1 MKILITGS
9 KGFLGSFLKD
19 KLKKNNQIIEY
30 DFPKDICNFLKVNNF
45 IKKKKPNI
53 IIHAA
58 AAKGAQ
64 ISNKY
69 PKKFIDVNAVGT
81 LNLLESMRLN
91 KITMV
96 VYISSSG
103 FYLRSKKIVHE
114 DSKLHYNNPYSFGKA
129 IGEKIVKFYSEKYNI
144 KSLSLRPNLIS
155 GFGLKQDNLIYDI
168 ISEIKR
174 NNTATVFGKGEHV
187 REFIH
192 PLDICSA
199 IEKWIKIKKKHNY
212 KIYNITCN
220 RYSVVAVVK
229 KIISYLKMGK
239 IVYKYNKNKVF
250 NLRLS
255 SFKIKNEMKWKSN
268 YNLDYIIKD
277 NYEMFEKSNYYRN

>member
-9 KGFLGSFLKD
+9 KGFLGSFLKN
-19 KLKKNNQIIEY
+19 KLKKNNKIIEF
-30 DFPKDICNFLKVNNF
+30 DLPKDIRNFSKVNNF

-53 IIHAA
+53 IIHTA

-64 ISNKY
+64 ISNNY
-69 PKKFIDVNAVGT
+69 PKKFLDVNAVGT
-81 LNLLESMRLN
+81 LNILESMRIN
-91 KITMV
+91 KIKMI

-103 FYLRSKKIVHE
+103 FYLRSSKILHE
-114 DSKLHYNNPYSFGKA
+114 DSKLHYNNPYSLGKA
-129 IGEKIVKFYSEKYNI
+129 MGEEMVKFYSEKYNI
-144 KSLSLRPNLIS
+144 KSLSLRPNLIT

-168 ISEIKR
+168 ISEIKQ
-174 NNTATVFGKGEHV
+174 NNTATIFGKGGHV

-199 IEKWIKIKKKHNY
+199 IEKWIKIKKKY
-212 KIYNITCN
+212 SYRIYNITCN
-220 RYSVVAVVK
+220 RYPVIAVVK

-239 IVYKYNKNKVF
+239 IVYKHNENRVF

-255 SFKIKNEMKWKSN
+255 SLKIKKELKWKSS
-268 YNLDYIIKD
+268 YNLEYIIKD
-277 NYEMFEKSNYYRN
+277 NYEMFKKGNYYRS

>member
-9 KGFLGSFLKD
+9 KGFLGSFLKN
-19 KLKKNNQIIEY
+19 KLKKNNKIIEF
-30 DFPKDICNFLKVNNF
+30 DLPKDIRNFSEVNNF

-64 ISNKY
+64 ISNDH
-69 PKKFIDVNAVGT
+69 PKKFLDVNAVGT
-81 LNLLESMRLN
+81 LNILESMRIN
-91 KITMV
+91 KIKMI

-103 FYLRSKKIVHE
+103 FYLRSSKILYE
-114 DSKLHYNNPYSFGKA
+114 DSKIHYNNPYSLGKA
-129 IGEKIVKFYSEKYNI
+129 MGEEMVKFYSEKYNI
-144 KSLSLRPNLIS
+144 KSLSLRPNLIT

-168 ISEIKR
+168 ISEISQ

-192 PLDICSA
+192 PLDICFA
-199 IEKWIKIKKKHNY
+199 IEQWLKIKEKNNY

-220 RYSVVAVVK
+220 RYSVITVVK

-239 IVYKYNKNKVF
+239 IVYKHNKNRVF

-255 SFKIKNEMKWKSN
+255 SLKIKKELKWTSN
-268 YNLDYIIKD
+268 FDLDYIIKD
-277 NYEMFEKSNYYRN
+277 NYEMFKKNNNHRS